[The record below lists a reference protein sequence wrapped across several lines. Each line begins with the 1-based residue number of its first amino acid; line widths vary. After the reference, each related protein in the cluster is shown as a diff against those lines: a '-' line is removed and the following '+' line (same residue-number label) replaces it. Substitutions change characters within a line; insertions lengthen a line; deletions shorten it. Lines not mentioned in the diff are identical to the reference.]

1 MSRSQKIFIIAL
13 FICLLPIA
21 LVYDLPPLFIDDWVD
36 TFKPRYIDVLID
48 KSDLA
53 YKIQLCHKLY
63 KDMQRKGHTRIILPT
78 ENSHRIRAK
87 ATHDKNR
94 NFILVLSDTQ
104 EVEKFVREV
113 SMTNCKHVLIE
124 KVCQS

>member
-1 MSRSQKIFIIAL
+1 MSRNQNNIIIAL

-21 LVYDLPPLFIDDWVD
+21 LVYDLPPMFIDDWVD

-53 YKIQLCHKLY
+53 YKLQLCHKLFM
-63 KDMQRKGHTRIILPT
+63 DMQRKGHTRIILPT
-78 ENSHRIRAK
+78 ENSLRIRSK

-94 NFILVLSDTQ
+94 NFILVLSDTK
-104 EVEKFVREV
+104 EVAKFVREV
-113 SMTNCKHVLIE
+113 SMTNCNYDSTKY
-124 KVCQS
+124 